1 MSELLQIM
9 ELAEKIARDAGALLM
24 QRPSK
29 FALDEKSGVL
39 DFATQMDHASEKL
52 IVTAITAARPNDG
65 LIGDEGAERVG
76 ASGFTWIIDP
86 IDGTVNYLYD
96 LPGWC
101 ISIGVKDAEGY
112 CVGVIYSPTTNS
124 LWKAARGHGSFL
136 NGNKIR
142 CNEPVTL
149 DRALLGTGF
158 AYDRERR
165 KTQSEFIKN
174 LLPQIR
180 DLRRMGAC
188 AADVSSVAAGA
199 LDGFFETGVNEW
211 DFAASFVIASEAGA
225 KVLARPVWNGTKYL
239 IVVAGP
245 TLHQALMAQIEGSDL
260 A

>member
-1 MSELLQIM
+1 MSELLQILD
-9 ELAEKIARDAGALLM
+9 LAVKIARDAGALLM
-24 QRPSK
+24 ERPSK
-29 FALDEKSGVL
+29 FSLDEKSGVL

-52 IVTAITAARPNDG
+52 IVDAITSHRPHDG
-65 LIGDEGAERVG
+65 LLGEEGTERAG
-76 ASGFTWIIDP
+76 TSGFTWVIDP

-101 ISIGVKDAEGY
+101 ISIGVKDSDGY
-112 CVGVIYSPTTNS
+112 CVGVIYSPTTQS
-124 LWKAARGHGSFL
+124 LWKAARGHGAFL

-174 LLPQIR
+174 LLPHIR

-211 DFAASFVIASEAGA
+211 DFAASFVIAREAGA
-225 KVLARPVWNGTKYL
+225 EVLARPVWNGSKFL

-245 TLHQALMAQIEGSDL
+245 TLHKALVDLIDGSDL